1 MVYPPDG
8 NAPPAILEPFETY
21 ELMHTLWHAE
31 VDTSAG
37 DCPITVTSTSMDRYD
52 VGNITWHPNPA
63 SRLYGIS
70 QPGGVVLLMDA
81 KRHCTLSRW
90 TWHHLRAQ
98 RLWSWGR
105 RSPPRPPGP
114 LCICS
119 GPQMG
124 PCCWLPHLSPRT
136 TTRKLMQ
143 WSCGLKAH
151 PSGRPAN
158 GL

>member
-70 QPGGVVLLMDA
+70 QPGPPRGRLDPCASAVVPRWDPVAGYHIFLLV
-81 KRHCTLSRW
+81 
-90 TWHHLRAQ
+90 
-98 RLWSWGR
+98 
-105 RSPPRPPGP
+105 RPPG
-114 LCICS
+114 
-119 GPQMG
+119 
-124 PCCWLPHLSPRT
+124 
-136 TTRKLMQ
+136 
-143 WSCGLKAH
+143 
-151 PSGRPAN
+151 N
-158 GL
+158 